1 MRKINYSKTDAIS
14 FMNDVINSKK
24 KRKSDLSYK
33 ERCIDILNSSLDRI
47 KLYDSAFYENSLE
60 TLDKERREIREHND
74 FVSLYDYDT
83 KPFKILKEQAV
94 IDENKRRNDDCP
106 ICGLNKVNTLD
117 HFLPKEEFVSYS
129 IHPRN
134 LIPCCSRCN
143 SHKSKSWHDNGKR
156 KIWNVYLN
164 ELPQEKYLFCSISMN
179 NEMPIASYYIK
190 QGKLKNEVYEIIEST
205 FNKLHLIQYYNE
217 ASDKIITDFIR
228 IIKMHISLYTKYNI
242 DDNIELIRHTI
253 DNCDVNDR
261 IFVLQDAFLSSKE
274 AIDYIKRNI

>member
-1 MRKINYSKTDAIS
+1 
-14 FMNDVINSKK
+14 
-24 KRKSDLSYK
+24 
-33 ERCIDILNSSLDRI
+33 
-47 KLYDSAFYENSLE
+47 
-60 TLDKERREIREHND
+60 
-74 FVSLYDYDT
+74 
-83 KPFKILKEQAV
+83 
-94 IDENKRRNDDCP
+94 
-106 ICGLNKVNTLD
+106 
-117 HFLPKEEFVSYS
+117 
-129 IHPRN
+129 
-134 LIPCCSRCN
+134 
-143 SHKSKSWHDNGKR
+143 
-156 KIWNVYLN
+156 
-164 ELPQEKYLFCSISMN
+164 
-179 NEMPIASYYIK
+179 MPIASYYIK